1 MPWLWTRYE
10 RDGTLS
16 VPPCCS
22 VYFSGCWE
30 TLLELRSLKKPLP
43 YLSLLPRRLVSR
55 TLALYVQGLEYRS
68 GEDHVSSVASWVILR
83 APVGP
88 LRPSFRTDRDVEP
101 LVMEGAQTLA
111 DILA

>member
-1 MPWLWTRYE
+1 MPWPWTRYE

-30 TLLELRSLKKPLP
+30 TPLELRSLKKPLP

-68 GEDHVSSVASWVILR
+68 GEDPVSSVAAWVILR

-88 LRPSFRTDRDVEP
+88 LRRRFRTNGVVEP
-101 LVMEGAQTLA
+101 LVLEGEQTIA